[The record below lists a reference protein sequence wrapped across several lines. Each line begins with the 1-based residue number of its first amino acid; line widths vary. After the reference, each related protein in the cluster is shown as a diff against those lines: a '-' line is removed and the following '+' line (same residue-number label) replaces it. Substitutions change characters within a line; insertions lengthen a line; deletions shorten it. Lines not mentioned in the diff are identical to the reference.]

1 MGSKASRKH
10 IPAEVVRNILTT
22 QKEYRS
28 CKKVHE
34 LYHKWI
40 CGVLCWYQFVTYWYI
55 RECVDDLMSCLR
67 KDRNAIYAFTQL
79 SPQCVFSLCLV
90 ANRVHSVPGVS
101 PSKEE
106 EEVSPLERSE
116 LEAISKAIGEYTQL
130 AERFMSFL
138 PQEFTGYV
146 TVRNILDNYID
157 WSCEAYSDY
166 YQKAADYQEAL
177 RIVQKAID
185 DYLSAFRIVSIGGS
199 TARADIV
206 LEGLHQD
213 AVKAIDS
220 CLLELGQMRL
230 FPYKKGHVNLDQVP
244 QRAGSMFHVPVLVQ
258 KRTQLPLFLSKRPLP
273 FLGRWEPNEIKQVQ
287 KPPGLYLLC
296 NFCRHVVRCTSQA
309 WSEHQLEKTERPI
322 HRQIWPEMHCFIRRH
337 QNVCLLE
344 DELDQGGY
352 ISSAATSLLPLL
364 SVGHMSGRTC
374 GSTFITT
381 TPARSGMV

>member
-1 MGSKASRKH
+1 
-10 IPAEVVRNILTT
+10 
-22 QKEYRS
+22 
-28 CKKVHE
+28 
-34 LYHKWI
+34 
-40 CGVLCWYQFVTYWYI
+40 
-55 RECVDDLMSCLR
+55 
-67 KDRNAIYAFTQL
+67 
-79 SPQCVFSLCLV
+79 
-90 ANRVHSVPGVS
+90 VHSVPGVS

-106 EEVSPLERSE
+106 EEVSPQERSE
-116 LEAISKAIGEYTQL
+116 LEAVSKAIGEYTQL

-146 TVRNILDNYID
+146 TVRKILDNYID

-166 YQKAADYQEAL
+166 YQKAANYQEAL
-177 RIVQKAID
+177 RGVKKSID
-185 DYLSAFRIVSIGGS
+185 DYLSAFRIVSIGAS

-244 QRAGSMFHVPVLVQ
+244 QRSGSMFDVPVLVQ
-258 KRTQLPLFLSKRPLP
+258 KRTQLPDFLGRRPLP

-287 KPPGLYLLC
+287 KPGLYLLC

-309 WSEHQLEKTERPI
+309 WSEHQLEKTEKPV

-337 QNVCLLE
+337 QNVRLLE
-344 DELDQGGY
+344 DELDPETCPYNEVQRIPWNQKHMIPRGVHFVRCDQPAPAPIRRTHEWKNMRKHLHNY
-352 ISSAATSLLPLL
+352 HSSKIRDGVSEFYWSKKDGTTPRIYDRPAPKQWCLPI
-364 SVGHMSGRTC
+364 RDED
-374 GSTFITT
+374 ITT
-381 TPARSGMV
+381 LTQAMDLEDKIEFAFGIKVEKQK